1 MAPRGDEATLQ
12 RGERESAAADAVSS
26 LYTPFQTLTALAFE
40 TGQAVRQT
48 FGESDLTSGLVE
60 EGSQFNKLPKNDDRP
75 DHSTEPE
82 AQLFTDVQVDQVDTE
97 QRRAESSPVGVDP
110 EAVRADIDRVQR
122 KTLSTNAATEVIL
135 RFNFMGGRE
144 SKAALLCVALSILA
158 GAAVL
163 IVEFVHKMEQGNQE
177 ATIKHSATWVWNVA
191 IGSICLLCVSVF
203 LGSLLWR
210 VLDAVRLHKHWK
222 HRQKRNVTLI
232 VLEASLQWLNLVFY
246 VVPNILN
253 LADPCYFLADDWF
266 YLGFARWTCWNTIFA
281 LFLVHAYST
290 RLWKPQAADSSTLS
304 PAAIE
309 HGFQSPEG
317 HSKLIMDGPWIL
329 LWPCLLIWPFFEG
342 VVGFGFIH
350 NGIDSASLEP
360 VPVLEANGVLGTT
373 YETAFQ
379 ACKTYP
385 AVFETSALHC
395 GVDRATGIIVD
406 FIVALALLYFVVTYL
421 LLALKLK
428 GYRKQ
433 PYASVQVGLVYNTL
447 QLWLRM
453 AVMSFFTLCLV
464 LLWLV
469 GPGWCTSEYFSWLGL
484 MPMQIVMSANTVVL
498 CYVASPRT
506 PEEHVAASTVWL
518 QEFAW
523 TEADK
528 PVKLAARSAMVPDNP
543 KLAKQ
548 PIFCF
553 ETMMNLLYWSCY
565 VYDHKMEQTNI
576 STPKASRPT
585 AEQQEKH
592 GTQEKLEGTS
602 FTASTTLNVETALSL
617 YKLTH
622 SQSFWETKQ
631 DTRCLVGWGN
641 STVVVAFR
649 GTASMKNALA
659 DLQAWRIAHPPMR
672 GTNWLGTRPLVH
684 VGFLKSWLAGGLK
697 HKVVS
702 HILEAVRQ
710 CKQESRSDQPVKIFV
725 TGHSLGG
732 ALATL
737 AAFDIRRHLMDN
749 MQSNAEVVCYTF
761 AAPRTGN
768 HAFAR
773 EYNAMMPD
781 TWSVIND
788 QDVVTREGK
797 MLFLYKR
804 PGQRVILNA
813 SGHMMVRPTHM
824 EASVQKSVGGQS
836 VRHHLLTNYM
846 HAILSVVLAQFTGLG
861 FLDGMEGVIKL
872 AEASSYVQDIL
883 QTQMGMSLPEMK
895 AFCQADPAAKT
906 GQSLPGAH
914 LPSKGFWLTKR
925 PTAPSTAAAPSG
937 RAGRLMHKL
946 SFKTQSSASSLQRT
960 SDGF

>member
-1 MAPRGDEATLQ
+1 MAARNGEVALQ
-12 RGERESAAADAVSS
+12 LDERESPAAHAVRLAS
-26 LYTPFQTLTALAFE
+26 LYTPFQTPTTLAVE
-40 TGQAVRQT
+40 TGHAIMPT
-48 FGESDLTSGLVE
+48 FGESDLGTSE
-60 EGSQFNKLPKNDDRP
+60 HSSTCWEPSSTGSKHNTLSKSDDRP
-75 DHSTEPE
+75 QRSIGPE
-82 AQLFTDVQVDQVDTE
+82 ALVTDDQFNAA
-97 QRRAESSPVGVDP
+97 QRRAETSPVGVDP

-135 RFNFMGGRE
+135 RFNFLGGRE

-163 IVEFVHKMEQGNQE
+163 IVEFAHKMEQGNKT
-177 ATIKHSATWVWNVA
+177 AIVNHTATWVWNVA
-191 IGSICLLCVSVF
+191 IGSICLLLVTVF
-203 LGSLLWR
+203 LGNLLWR

-232 VLEASLQWLNLVFY
+232 VAEGSLQWLNLIFY
-246 VVPNILN
+246 VVPNVLN
-253 LADPCYFLADDWF
+253 AADPCFIFAGNWA
-266 YLGFARWTCWNTIFA
+266 YLGLARWTCWNTIFA

-290 RLWKPQAADSSTLS
+290 RVWKRQAVDSSNLS
-304 PAAIE
+304 AAAVE

-329 LWPCLLIWPFFEG
+329 LWPCFLLWPFFEG

-350 NGIDSASLEP
+350 NGVDADSLQP
-360 VPVLEANGVLGTT
+360 VPVLDANKMVRGITQ
-373 YETAFQ
+373 ETAFQ
-379 ACKTYP
+379 ACKAYS
-385 AVFETSALHC
+385 AVFNTTPLGC
-395 GVDRATGIIVD
+395 GVDRATSIIVD
-406 FIVALALLYFVVTYL
+406 FIVALALLYFVVTYI

-433 PYASVQVGLVYNTL
+433 PYAFVQVGLVYNTL

-469 GPGWCTSEYFSWLGL
+469 GPGWCTNIEFSWLGL
-484 MPMQIVMSANTVVL
+484 MPMQIVMTANTVVL

-506 PEEHVAASTVWL
+506 PQEHAAASTVWH

-528 PVKLAARSAMVPDNP
+528 PVKLAARSAMVPDDP

-565 VYDHKMEQTNI
+565 VYGHKMEQTNI
-576 STPKASRPT
+576 STFK
-585 AEQQEKH
+585 
-592 GTQEKLEGTS
+592 
-602 FTASTTLNVETALSL
+602 
-617 YKLTH
+617 
-622 SQSFWETKQ
+622 
-631 DTRCLVGWGN
+631 TR
-641 STVVVAFR
+641 
-649 GTASMKNALA
+649 TASMKNALA

-710 CKQESRSDQPVKIFV
+710 CKQESGSDQPVKIFV

-773 EYNAMMPD
+773 EYNTMVPD

-813 SGHMMVRPTHM
+813 AGHMMVRPTHL

-836 VRHHLLTNYM
+836 VRHHMLTNYM
-846 HAILSVVLAQFTGLG
+846 HAILLVVLAQFTGLG

-883 QTQMGMSLPEMK
+883 KTQMGCKGLCKFEE
-895 AFCQADPAAKT
+895 
-906 GQSLPGAH
+906 GQ
-914 LPSKGFWLTKR
+914 
-925 PTAPSTAAAPSG
+925 
-937 RAGRLMHKL
+937 
-946 SFKTQSSASSLQRT
+946 
-960 SDGF
+960 